1 MADYPGPAV
10 GLAAAVSVADELFV
24 FGGCRWDG
32 PTQTVINLTD
42 AYAYLP
48 RSNRWRQLAG
58 LPLAVRGHAAVA
70 LDDRFIYL
78 AGGYQDSEKGFV
90 DAAFIYDIR
99 EDRYAP
105 ATRLPYR
112 ANVGL
117 VQAGGHVYCLGGE
130 DKLRHRTAS
139 CYRIKVEDLRPLSR

>member
-1 MADYPGPAV
+1 MTQPMEGPSVSPA
-10 GLAAAVSVADELFV
+10 LLHPASDAASAAAQD
-24 FGGCRWDG
+24 
-32 PTQTVINLTD
+32 N
-42 AYAYLP
+42 
-48 RSNRWRQLAG
+48 
-58 LPLAVRGHAAVA
+58 
-70 LDDRFIYL
+70 RFIYL